1 MLKEIKE
8 KVLKSGEK
16 KNIPTRIYE
25 EQQRRRTKKIK
36 NTLVIILIILVWIFL
51 FKLIFDQFAVKKVNE
66 IVLEKSK
73 SNISS
78 NPIQRDLREQETIEF
93 KGVEITKLAEY
104 DITGMVLGREFYYFG
119 GGANTISPEDLVLGW
134 GPAAQERYIGDIGV
148 VSIVNDRYT
157 NLTFQGEY
165 YEKFGEESGNYIS
178 NNHIIPMNNQVN
190 TVLKKAK
197 EGDIVKIVGWLV
209 YCKGDNWTWGPSS
222 MTRTDTGGR
231 SMRNYLSR
239 RDVYS

>member
-1 MLKEIKE
+1 MLKEVKE

-25 EQQRRRTKKIK
+25 EQQKSKKKKIK
-36 NTLVIILIILVWIFL
+36 KIVIIILIILVWILL
-51 FKLIFDQFAVKKVNE
+51 FKIIFDQFAVKKANK

-73 SNISS
+73 STIQS
-78 NPIQRDLREQETIEF
+78 NPIQKELIEQEIIEF

-119 GGANTISPEDLVLGW
+119 GGANSISPEDLVLGW

-148 VSIVNDRYT
+148 VSVINDRYT
-157 NLTFQGEY
+157 NLTFQGDY
-165 YEKFGEESGNYIS
+165 YERFKEESGNYVS
-178 NNHIIPMNNQVN
+178 NNHIIPMNNQVK
-190 TVLKKAK
+190 TVLKKVR

-209 YCKGDNWTWGPSS
+209 YCKGDNWSWGPSS

-231 SMRNYLSR
+231 SL
-239 RDVYS
+239 

>member
-1 MLKEIKE
+1 MTEI
-8 KVLKSGEK
+8 
-16 KNIPTRIYE
+16 
-25 EQQRRRTKKIK
+25 EQKLIDLPKKKI
-36 NTLVIILIILVWIFL
+36 VITENVEEADLITHNGTFHSDEVFSTVFL
-51 FKLIFDQFAVKKVNE
+51 LKLASSYSLEEPLIQVGD